1 MRNDWW
7 ELTMHGAF
15 NMEASNPSAPGTAP
29 CGPGDTST
37 GLRRGT
43 LSAGFIT
50 LLVVSAASP
59 LSVVAGGFPL
69 GIMLG
74 NGAGTP
80 ALVILALVLLLMFAA
95 GYTAMATCVT
105 SAGGFYAMIARGLGG
120 RAGGMAAMVA
130 LAGYLTIQFALYGLL
145 GAVIAESLHAQLGL
159 AVPWWVCGFAT
170 LASVAFFGYR
180 QIDFS
185 ARMLAGFVVAEY
197 AVMLTLDLMI
207 LHSGGASGINL
218 DSFSPQVVAS
228 GNPFIGLLFCFAA
241 FIGFEATTIYSEE
254 ARDPRRSIPV
264 ATFSAL
270 ILVGVF
276 YSFSL
281 WCLVLGVGSGQVVS
295 VISALQEPTQLLY
308 GVSDRY
314 VGPQLTV
321 LLRVLFAVS
330 VYAGLIAFHNAA
342 ARYMY
347 SMGREGLLPAWLG
360 RTHARHRSPH
370 TASVLQTV
378 ICSLVLA
385 GFALAQADPVLSL
398 FTWLSSLATIC
409 VLLLMIGTT
418 ASVLMYFSGDRQ
430 GHGVLRVVVLPL
442 VSGVC
447 LCAVLVLAVAN
458 FEVLMGTSQHIA
470 SVVLGLVPVA
480 ALLGW
485 MAAQRLKR
493 ADPVRFAALGRD
505 RG

>member
-1 MRNDWW
+1 MNRP
-7 ELTMHGAF
+7 TVASV
-15 NMEASNPSAPGTAP
+15 EAGLPSAT
-29 CGPGDTST
+29 T

-80 ALVILALVLLLMFAA
+80 ALVVLALGLLLLFAA

-120 RAGGMAAMVA
+120 RSGGVAAMVA
-130 LAGYLTIQFALYGLL
+130 LVGYLTIQFALYGML
-145 GAVIAESLHAQLGL
+145 GAVMAESLQTQFGL
-159 AVPWWVCGFAT
+159 AVPWWVCAFAT
-170 LASVAFFGYR
+170 MFSVAYFGYR

-185 ARMLAGFVVAEY
+185 ARVLAGFVVAEY

-207 LHSGGASGINL
+207 LWSGGAHGINL
-218 DSFSPQVVAS
+218 DSFSPKVVTS

-254 ARDPRRSIPV
+254 AKNPKRSIPI

-270 ILVGVF
+270 LLVGVF

-281 WCLVLGVGSGQVVS
+281 WCLVLGVGSGDVVS
-295 VISALQEPTQLLY
+295 VISALSEPTQLLY
-308 GVSDRY
+308 GVSDRF
-314 VGPQLTV
+314 VGPYLTL
-321 LLRVLFAVS
+321 LLRLLFAVS
-330 VYAGLIAFHNAA
+330 VYAGLISFHNAA

-360 RTHARHRSPH
+360 RTHPWHRSPH
-370 TASVLQTV
+370 TASLLQTG
-378 ICSLVLA
+378 ICVA
-385 GFALAQADPVLSL
+385 VVGGFALGHADPVLSL

-418 ASVLMYFSGDRQ
+418 AAVISYFWRDQQ
-430 GHGVLRVVVLPL
+430 GHGLMRVRWLP
-442 VSGVC
+442 VISGLG
-447 LCAVLVLAVAN
+447 LCAVLLLAVAN
-458 FEVLMGTSQHIA
+458 FHVLMGTSEHTSTLVLSLVPIA
-470 SVVLGLVPVA
+470 IVLGWA
-480 ALLGW
+480 T
-485 MAAQRLKR
+485 AQRLKWV
-493 ADPVRFAALGRD
+493 DPQRFAKLGRD
-505 RG
+505 RS